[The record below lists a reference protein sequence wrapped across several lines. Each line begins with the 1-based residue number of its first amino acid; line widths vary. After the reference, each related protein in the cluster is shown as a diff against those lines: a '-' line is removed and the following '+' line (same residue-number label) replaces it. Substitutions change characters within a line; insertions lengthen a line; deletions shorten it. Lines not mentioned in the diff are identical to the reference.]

1 VCGGRALRGAAE
13 SNTHLAERTW
23 LAIVGRPSSLTALS
37 LLLGTLTAGYQRL
50 YSQCWLAS
58 RLVVVAPTQSALI
71 MAAAAAVR
79 ARVLTRQWDAWDAEL
94 VNLRAALAD
103 DTTKP
108 PPPLKAT
115 PAAALTTTPPSL
127 PLPDS
132 GQLCAMRPPLTPE
145 VIAQLDAA
153 TAEALGGIYFGEKV
167 TSEPALPPGS
177 SSSAPDVRIWSD
189 GVAPPRP

>member
-1 VCGGRALRGAAE
+1 VLALTNG
-13 SNTHLAERTW
+13 W
-23 LAIVGRPSSLTALS
+23 L
-37 LLLGTLTAGYQRL
+37 
-50 YSQCWLAS
+50 
-58 RLVVVAPTQSALI
+58 VVAPTQSALI